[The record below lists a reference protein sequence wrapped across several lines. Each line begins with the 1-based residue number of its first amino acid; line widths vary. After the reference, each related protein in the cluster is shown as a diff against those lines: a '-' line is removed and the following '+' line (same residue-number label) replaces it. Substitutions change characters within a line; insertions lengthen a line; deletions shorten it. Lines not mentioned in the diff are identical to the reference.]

1 MMSTKN
7 KRLILD
13 KDRIEQ
19 TIRRIAYQ
27 IYENNIK
34 AKKLAVVGI
43 GDQGYELGARFVSEL
58 KIIDPKLNVDHFKV
72 ELDKIQPK
80 GTVELIA
87 KPNALKDKSVVLV
100 DDVLNT
106 GKTMAFSLM
115 ALLEAEA
122 AQIEIAVLVDRG
134 HRYYPVS
141 ATFSGLQLSTTLEEH
156 IEVLLGD
163 SPAVYLY

>member
-1 MMSTKN
+1 MSTKN

-13 KDRIEQ
+13 KDQIQQ
-19 TIRRIAYQ
+19 TLRRIAYQ

-43 GDQGYELGARFVSEL
+43 GDQGFELGARLVKEL
-58 KIIDPKLNVDHFKV
+58 QLIDEKLSVDHFKV
-72 ELDKIQPK
+72 ELDKLQPK
-80 GTVELIA
+80 GTVQLIA
-87 KPNALKDKSVVLV
+87 KPNALKGKSVVLV
-100 DDVLNT
+100 DDVLNS

-115 ALLEAEA
+115 VLLEAEA

-134 HRYYPVS
+134 HRHYPVS

-156 IEVLLGD
+156 IEVQLGKN
-163 SPAVYLY
+163 PAVYLY